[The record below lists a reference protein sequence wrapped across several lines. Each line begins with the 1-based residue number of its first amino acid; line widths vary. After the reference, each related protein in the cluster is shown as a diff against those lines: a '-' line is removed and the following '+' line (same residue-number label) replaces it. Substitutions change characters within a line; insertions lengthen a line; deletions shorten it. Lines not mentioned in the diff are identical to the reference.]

1 MAAEFLDRHASGLRK
16 AKEARRIVDEE
27 FVKRWR
33 ARPVTDIRPEEAAAA
48 IRAIVKRGAPYQAH
62 NALGYLRRL
71 FNWAIG
77 THEFGIDASP
87 VERLSPRDLIGKREA
102 ANVLI

>member
-1 MAAEFLDRHASGLRK
+1 MAAEFLDRHASGLAK
-16 AKEARRIVDEE
+16 AAEARRIVQDE
-27 FVKRWR
+27 FVKRWGP
-33 ARPVTDIRPEEAAAA
+33 RPVIDIMPEEAAAA

-77 THEFGIDASP
+77 AHEFGITASP
-87 VERLSPRDLIGKREA
+87 VERLSPRI
-102 ANVLI
+102 